1 MVTELL
7 YATEL
12 CNRFATSSA
21 YHRSLHLHLYLYT
34 CHGHHLYLYASTPT
48 SLYIYTYTS
57 IISSID
63 ASNINLVPMRNVKSL
78 GCGAYHCLV
87 VGLGDQVYACGLN
100 NYGQLGLGPLF
111 EAHHPQQNYLTLVP
125 LLCNKGIVSLKG
137 GVHHSLVSSST
148 GVLLILNYTVLYY
161 TILYYSILLY
171 YSNHSSSHH
180 HPISSCCYTIL
191 YYTCY
196 SILFSLSLSL
206 SHTHT
211 HSLSSFPSF
220 SINREDLLV
229 WSW

>member
-1 MVTELL
+1 MVTDELL

-12 CNRFATSSA
+12 CNRFATSRA
-21 YHRSLHLHLYLYT
+21 YHLYT
-34 CHGHHLYLYASTPT
+34 STPT
-48 SLYIYTYTS
+48 SLCIYTYTS
-57 IISSID
+57 IISNID

-148 GVLLILNYTVLYY
+148 GE
-161 TILYYSILLY
+161 
-171 YSNHSSSHH
+171 
-180 HPISSCCYTIL
+180 
-191 YYTCY
+191 
-196 SILFSLSLSL
+196 LFIPYCSVV
-206 SHTHT
+206 HC
-211 HSLSSFPSF
+211 
-220 SINREDLLV
+220 IV
-229 WSW
+229 V